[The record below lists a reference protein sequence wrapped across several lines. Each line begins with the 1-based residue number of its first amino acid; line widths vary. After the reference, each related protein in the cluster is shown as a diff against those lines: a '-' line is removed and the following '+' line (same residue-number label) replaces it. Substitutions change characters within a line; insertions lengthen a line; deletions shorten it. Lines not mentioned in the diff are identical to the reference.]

1 MPRRPGGPRGGR
13 GPRGGGGRG
22 GSGGSGGQG
31 GSGGYGGSGGHG
43 GSEMQEQEYSGAIGT
58 DVTEGE
64 GQAVSG
70 VVDRIQGGAGVL
82 RRLSNSYLPGP
93 DDVYVSPRV
102 VEQYDLRKGDE
113 VQGEAGPSPGKG
125 KLPALRS
132 VSAVNGEPP
141 EDARGRPSFDKLRAA
156 HPDERLTLE
165 VIGGDEQKWNGAG
178 VSNRIIDLVVPLGK
192 GQRAL
197 IVSPAKAGKTM
208 LLQALMRGIATN
220 YQDAVLIVLLVDERP
235 EEVTDMQRVV
245 EALGHGE
252 TIASSF
258 DFPPDRHVQV
268 AEMAL
273 ARSRRLVE
281 SGKDVVLVLDS
292 ITRLA
297 RAYNAIERSSGRTM
311 SGGIEAGA
319 LEQPKRFFGSARK
332 VVGDRGGS
340 LTIIATALV
349 DTGSRADE
357 VIFEEFKGTG
367 NAEIVL
373 SRDLADQRIFP
384 AIDVTASGTRR
395 EELLYAEDHLARLQL
410 LRRMLSEMR
419 TVEAAEFLID
429 KVQHTRSNQELLDKM
444 AR

>member
-1 MPRRPGGPRGGR
+1 MARNRR
-13 GPRGGGGRG
+13 GPRGRQDPAARHEARTDPTARYEAQTDPAARHEA
-22 GSGGSGGQG
+22 STETEVHEVENRQV
-31 GSGGYGGSGGHG
+31 
-43 GSEMQEQEYSGAIGT
+43 IGIL
-58 DVTEGE
+58 
-64 GQAVSG
+64 
-70 VVDRIQGGAGVL
+70 DRIQGGAGVL
-82 RRLSNSYLPGP
+82 RSPFNSYLPGP
-93 DDVYVSPRV
+93 DDVYVPARV

-113 VQGEAGPSPGKG
+113 VEGEVGPPPGKG
-125 KLPALRS
+125 KLPPLKN
-132 VSAVNGEPP
+132 VTAVNGDSP
-141 EDARGRPSFDKLRAA
+141 ESARNRPHFDKLRAA

-165 VIGGDEQKWNGAG
+165 ILGADEGRHNGAG
-178 VSNRIIDLVVPLGK
+178 VTNRIIDLVVPLGK

-208 LLQALMRGIATN
+208 VLQAVMRGIASN
-220 YQDAVLIVLLVDERP
+220 YPGAYLIVLLVDERP
-235 EEVTDMQRVV
+235 EEVTDMQRAV
-245 EALGHGE
+245 ESLGHGQ

-268 AEMAL
+268 AEIAL
-273 ARSRRLVE
+273 ARARRLVE
-281 SGKDVVLVLDS
+281 SGKDAVLVLDS

-297 RAYNAIERSSGRTM
+297 RAYNAIERSTGRTM

-340 LTIIATALV
+340 LTIIATALI

-373 SRDLADQRIFP
+373 ARELAEQRVWP

-395 EELLYAEDHLARLQL
+395 EELLYTDEQLRKLQQ
-410 LRRMLSEMR
+410 LRRTLAEMR

-429 KVQHTRSNQELLDKM
+429 RVKHSRSNQELLEKLS
-444 AR
+444 R

>member
-1 MPRRPGGPRGGR
+1 MPRRGSHGGGR
-13 GPRGGGGRG
+13 GPRGGRGQGGNQ
-22 GSGGSGGQG
+22 GGQG
-31 GSGGYGGSGGHG
+31 GGGP
-43 GSEMQEQEYSGAIGT
+43 EYREADYAGAAT
-58 DVTEGE
+58 DVQEGE
-64 GQAVSG
+64 GRSVSG
-70 VVDRIQGGAGVL
+70 VLDRIQGGAGVL
-82 RRLSNSYLPGP
+82 RSLANSYLSSG
-93 DDVYVSPRV
+93 DDVYVPPRMID
-102 VEQYDLRKGDE
+102 QLDLRKGDHVE
-113 VQGEAGPSPGKG
+113 GEAGPSPGKG
-125 KLPALRS
+125 KLPPLRS
-132 VSAVNGEPP
+132 VTAVNGEPP
-141 EDARGRPSFDKLRAA
+141 EQARGRPSFDKLRAA

-165 VIGGDEQKWNGAG
+165 VVGDDEKWNGAG

-197 IVSPAKAGKTM
+197 IVSPAKAGKTL
-208 LLQALMRGIATN
+208 LLQAIMRGIATN
-220 YQDAVLIVLLVDERP
+220 YPDAVLIVLLVDERP
-235 EEVTDMQRVV
+235 EEVTDMHRVV
-245 EALGHGE
+245 ETLGHGE

-340 LTIIATALV
+340 LTIIATALI

-373 SRDLADQRIFP
+373 ARELAEQRVYP

-395 EELLYAEDHLARLQL
+395 EELLYDENQLARLQL
-410 LRRMLSEMR
+410 LRRMLAEMR

-429 KVQHTRSNQELLDKM
+429 KVQHTRSNEELLEKM

>member
-1 MPRRPGGPRGGR
+1 MARNRRGPGGRHDPAARR
-13 GPRGGGGRG
+13 EART
-22 GSGGSGGQG
+22 
-31 GSGGYGGSGGHG
+31 
-43 GSEMQEQEYSGAIGT
+43 ETEVQEVESRHVIG
-58 DVTEGE
+58 VL
-64 GQAVSG
+64 
-70 VVDRIQGGAGVL
+70 DRIQGGAGVL
-82 RRLSNSYLPGP
+82 RSLRNAYLPGP
-93 DDVYVSPRV
+93 EDVYVPARV
-102 VEQYDLRKGDE
+102 VEQYELRKGDE
-113 VQGEAGPSPGKG
+113 VEGEAGPPPGKG
-125 KLPALRS
+125 KLPPLKS
-132 VSAVNGEPP
+132 VTVVNGEPP
-141 EDARGRPSFDKLRAA
+141 ESARNRPQFDKLRAA

-165 VIGGDEQKWNGAG
+165 ILGSDEGRHNGAS
-178 VSNRIIDLVVPLGK
+178 VTNRIIDLVVPLGK

-208 LLQALMRGIATN
+208 VLQAVMRGIANN
-220 YQDAVLIVLLVDERP
+220 YPNAYLIVLLVDERP

-245 EALGHGE
+245 EALGRGE

-273 ARSRRLVE
+273 ARARRLVE
-281 SGKDVVLVLDS
+281 SGKDAVLVLDS

-297 RAYNAIERSSGRTM
+297 RAYNTIERSTGRTM

-340 LTIIATALV
+340 LTIIATALI

-373 SRDLADQRIFP
+373 ARELAEQRVWP

-395 EELLYAEDHLARLQL
+395 EELLYTEEQLGKLQQ
-410 LRRMLSEMR
+410 LRRTLTEMR
-419 TVEAAEFLID
+419 TVQAAEFLID
-429 KVQHTRSNQELLDKM
+429 RVKHSRSNEELLQKLS
-444 AR
+444 R

>member
-1 MPRRPGGPRGGR
+1 METR
-13 GPRGGGGRG
+13 
-22 GSGGSGGQG
+22 SV
-31 GSGGYGGSGGHG
+31 
-43 GSEMQEQEYSGAIGT
+43 IG
-58 DVTEGE
+58 VL
-64 GQAVSG
+64 
-70 VVDRIQGGAGVL
+70 DRIQGGAGVL
-82 RRLSNSYLPGP
+82 RSPTNSYLPGP
-93 DDVYVSPRV
+93 DDVYVPART
-102 VEQYDLRKGDE
+102 VEQFDLRKGDYIEGE
-113 VQGEAGPSPGKG
+113 VGPPPGKG
-125 KLPALRS
+125 KLPPLRS
-132 VSAVNGEPP
+132 VTMVNGEAP
-141 EDARGRPSFDKLRAA
+141 EQALGRSSFDKLRAA

-165 VIGGDEQKWNGAG
+165 FDAGDERQNNGAG
-178 VSNRIIDLVVPLGK
+178 VTNRIIDLIVPLGK

-208 LLQALMRGIATN
+208 VLQALMRGIATN
-220 YQDAVLIVLLVDERP
+220 YPGAHLIVLLVDERP

-273 ARSRRLVE
+273 ARARRLVE
-281 SGKDVVLVLDS
+281 SGRDVVLVLDS

-373 SRDLADQRIFP
+373 SRDLADQRIWP

-395 EELLYAEDHLARLQL
+395 EELLYPEEHLQRLQL
-410 LRRMLSEMR
+410 LRRMLAEMR
-419 TVEAAEFLID
+419 TVDAAEFLID
-429 KVQHTRSNQELLDKM
+429 KVQHTRSNSELLEKM

>member
-1 MPRRPGGPRGGR
+1 M
-13 GPRGGGGRG
+13 
-22 GSGGSGGQG
+22 
-31 GSGGYGGSGGHG
+31 
-43 GSEMQEQEYSGAIGT
+43 
-58 DVTEGE
+58 
-64 GQAVSG
+64 
-70 VVDRIQGGAGVL
+70 DRIQGGAGVL
-82 RRLSNSYLPGP
+82 RSLSNSYLPGP
-93 DDVYVSPRV
+93 DDVYVPARV
-102 VEQYDLRKGDE
+102 VEQFDLRKGDE
-113 VQGEAGPSPGKG
+113 VEGEVGPPPGKG
-125 KLPALRS
+125 KLPPLRGVTS
-132 VSAVNGEPP
+132 INGEDPAN
-141 EDARGRPSFDKLRAA
+141 ARGRPSFDKLRAA

-165 VIGGDEQKWNGAG
+165 VLGGEERQWNGAG
-178 VSNRIIDLVVPLGK
+178 VTNRIIDLIVPLGK

-208 LLQALMRGIATN
+208 VLQALMRGIATN
-220 YQDAVLIVLLVDERP
+220 YPVSHLIVLLVDERP

-273 ARSRRLVE
+273 ARARRLVE

-297 RAYNAIERSSGRTM
+297 RAYNAIERSTGRTM

-373 SRDLADQRIFP
+373 SRDLADQRVWP

-395 EELLYAEDHLARLQL
+395 EELLYPEEHLRRLQL
-410 LRRMLSEMR
+410 LRRALADKR
-419 TVEAAEFLID
+419 TVDAAEFLID
-429 KVQHTRSNQELLDKM
+429 KVTHTRTNEELLEKL

>member
-1 MPRRPGGPRGGR
+1 
-13 GPRGGGGRG
+13 
-22 GSGGSGGQG
+22 
-31 GSGGYGGSGGHG
+31 
-43 GSEMQEQEYSGAIGT
+43 
-58 DVTEGE
+58 VT
-64 GQAVSG
+64 G
-70 VVDRIQGGAGVL
+70 VLDRIQGGAGVL
-82 RRLSNSYLPGP
+82 RSLANAYLPGA
-93 DDVYVSPRV
+93 DDVYVPARM
-102 VEQYDLRKGDE
+102 VEQFDLRKGDQVDGE
-113 VQGEAGPSPGKG
+113 VGPPPGKG
-125 KLPALRS
+125 KLPPLRT
-132 VSAVNGEPP
+132 VTAVNGEPP
-141 EDARGRPSFDKLRAA
+141 ELARGRSGFDKLRAA

-165 VIGGDEQKWNGAG
+165 FPAGGDDAQNNGAG
-178 VSNRIIDLVVPLGK
+178 IANRIIDLVVPLGK

-220 YQDAVLIVLLVDERP
+220 YPASHLIVLLVDERP
-235 EEVTDMQRVV
+235 EEVTDMHRVV

-273 ARSRRLVE
+273 ARARRLVE

-340 LTIIATALV
+340 LTIIATALI

-373 SRDLADQRIFP
+373 SRDLADQRVWP

-395 EELLYAEDHLARLQL
+395 EELLYPEEHLVRLQL
-410 LRRMLSEMR
+410 LRRALSEMR
-419 TVEAAEFLID
+419 TVQAAEFLID
-429 KVQHTRSNQELLDKM
+429 KVVHTRSNAELLEKL

>member
-1 MPRRPGGPRGGR
+1 MGRSRGRAASRGAPAPAPATDGR
-13 GPRGGGGRG
+13 
-22 GSGGSGGQG
+22 
-31 GSGGYGGSGGHG
+31 
-43 GSEMQEQEYSGAIGT
+43 
-58 DVTEGE
+58 EGE
-64 GQAVSG
+64 ARRVVG
-70 VVDRIQGGAGVL
+70 VLDRIQGGAGVL
-82 RRLSNSYLPGP
+82 RSLANSYLPGR
-93 DDVYVSPRV
+93 DDVYVPART
-102 VEQYDLRKGDE
+102 VEQFELRKGDE
-113 VQGEAGPSPGKG
+113 IDGEAGPPPGKG
-125 KLPALRS
+125 KLSPLRTVTS
-132 VSAVNGEPP
+132 VNGDPP
-141 EDARGRPSFDKLRAA
+141 EDARNRPQFDKLRAV

-165 VIGGDEQKWNGAG
+165 IPGEDEGRWNGAG
-178 VSNRIIDLVVPLGK
+178 ITNRIIDLVVPLGK

-208 LLQALMRGIATN
+208 LLQAVMRGIVLNDSA
-220 YQDAVLIVLLVDERP
+220 ARLIVLLVDERP
-235 EEVTDMQRVV
+235 EEVTDMHRVV
-245 EALGHGE
+245 ESLQRGE

-273 ARSRRLVE
+273 ARARRLVE

-297 RAYNAIERSSGRTM
+297 RAYNTIERSSGRTM

-340 LTIIATALV
+340 LTIIATALI

-373 SRDLADQRIFP
+373 ARELADQRVWP

-395 EELLYAEDHLARLQL
+395 EELLYSPDQLQRLQQ
-410 LRRMLSEMR
+410 LRRTLTEMR

-429 KVQHTRSNQELLDKM
+429 RVKHSRTNEELLQKL